1 MAGKEVATMFFEIRA
16 NFAKFQVQ
24 MGQLDKSFQAIGKT
38 AARTGKL
45 FSATVTAPLTAIGGA
60 AIVAAK
66 SIDDA
71 FDTIRASTGAT
82 GNELAKLQ
90 GSFESVFGNTT
101 QGAEEVA
108 SAVAKLSTGL
118 GLSGQPLEELTTQV
132 SKLATVTN
140 SDLGSAVKG
149 TTAIM
154 NSWKVSSEN
163 QSATLDYLFKVSQK
177 TGVSFE
183 DLSGA
188 ISTNQP
194 TFKALGLNLK
204 ESAALLGQLGK
215 AGASSGDAIKALSFA
230 VSKFAKAGVK
240 DMAGA
245 FKTAFEGIKNI
256 PSDTEAA
263 GAAMQIFG
271 NKAGPKFASLIR
283 SGKLSLEEFVAA
295 VEKSPE
301 SISKAAKDTE
311 GFGEKFAQFRNQLSL
326 ALAPIGLSLL
336 DGLVVALD
344 ALKPLLQQVGALFKF
359 LGPNITAG
367 VAAFGAILASVG
379 PVIYAFS
386 FMFGWV
392 AKLVAIGPLLT
403 GTISALGGALA
414 LLISPIGLVAAA
426 LAAMFLVWYKWDVI
440 GPMVDEQIQ
449 LTIDAFNNLVAMLG
463 TFSTS
468 AMASINAWID
478 DTVQRFLYL
487 KDIVLQYVADLVNGI
502 TQTFTGGFESAKAS
516 VTGFT
521 DDVTATFQGMYDTLI
536 GHSIVP
542 DMVSGISQE
551 MQTMG
556 TNMITSAKSGTEGV
570 SQSFTNLLSQLKT
583 SSKDG
588 AAEGKKLAESWKQT
602 GIDLKS
608 VMSDVTKSIDP
619 MRQQITGLLKAGDFA
634 GLDKMAE
641 GFRGNKT
648 ALDQFR
654 SSLKDG
660 KGDYDEWIR
669 NSDQLNTRLKETQAD
684 LYELSTGKKYIDPLT
699 QSVVEL
705 MQAGDMNGLKALGES
720 MQNTAED
727 SRNFEQ
733 SLSSATS
740 QMRDMKAQSAELAGS
755 MSSGL
760 SDMMKSFGL
769 DGGISDFVGGIFG
782 GAATGE
788 GKGGAGEI
796 GNLLNDAIG
805 SLFGG
810 SSGGSGGGGGGIM
823 DSIMSSFGFGDSTS
837 GAGELTKSMGELG
850 STFEGLGSY
859 ASILTDSL
867 ESLGKIGK
875 SSRGTA
881 EGLSQGAGA
890 TIGAIFG
897 GSEGAKIGSEIGKV
911 VGKVI
916 GGTFGGT
923 NKETLARKSIENYL
937 EDAFKGKATS
947 FYDAQGKMQKFDGNF
962 KFGDVTRFDKPGWAD
977 EAKNKYG
984 AGNTQTFDTLGKGL
998 TNLLG
1003 VTEDVGGQIG
1013 AILQE
1018 NLVGNLDNA
1027 RMMVKE
1033 LGISQEDMV
1042 ASFEQL
1048 GESGSMSWHEVEV
1061 NLQQIPKLF
1070 GEGLVAAGD
1079 LLGGFNQIVNS
1090 AGDGMDA
1097 IYGVKNAAVEAG
1109 EAGMKSFAQ
1118 WKQSL
1123 INAGADPAYVDA
1135 FFKSLESRGLTTL
1148 DSIKNASTKT
1158 LGSVIAGMESSST
1171 ALAAQ
1176 WQAARAEASKYM
1188 ETIASIPDNSE
1199 KNVKLNVTANL
1210 DSNSQ
1215 QVLDMQAPAKTPT
1228 PTKFAKGG
1236 VVNGPT
1242 MFANGGASLGLMGEA
1257 GPEAIMPL
1265 ARIGGKLGVNVQGSG
1280 KASNVYNIDARGA
1293 APGVENDIMRALA
1306 QIEQRAVE
1314 SALVAVADARDRGG
1328 NFSDSF

>member
-82 GNELAKLQ
+82 GAELDKLQ
-90 GSFESVFGNTT
+90 ASFESVFGNTT

-149 TTAIM
+149 TTAVM

-183 DLSGA
+183 DLSSA

-295 VEKSPE
+295 IEKSPE

-392 AKLVAIGPLLT
+392 AKLVAIGPILT
-403 GTISALGGALA
+403 GTLSALGGALA

-426 LAAMFLVWYKWDVI
+426 LAAAFIVWYKWDEI

-449 LTIDAFNNLVAMLG
+449 LTIDAFNNLVGMLG
-463 TFSTS
+463 GFSTD
-468 AMASINAWID
+468 AMASINAWVD
-478 DTVQRFLYL
+478 DTIQRFQYL
-487 KDIVLQYVADLVNGI
+487 KETVLQYVADLVNGV
-502 TQTFTGGFESAKAS
+502 TQWFTGGFENAKNSIAS
-516 VTGFT
+516 FS

-556 TNMITSAKSGTEGV
+556 TNMITSAKTGTDGV
-570 SQSFTNLLSQLKT
+570 SQSFTGLLQQLKT

-588 AAEGKKLAESWKQT
+588 AAEGKKLAEAWKQT

-608 VMSDVTKSIDP
+608 VMSDVTNSIDP

-699 QSVVEL
+699 QSVVDL
-705 MQAGDMNGLKALGES
+705 MKAGDMNGLKTLGES
-720 MQNTAED
+720 MQNTADD

-733 SLSSATS
+733 ALTSATG
-740 QMRDMKAQSAELAGS
+740 QMRDMKAQSSELAS
-755 MSSGL
+755 SLSSGL
-760 SDMMKSFGL
+760 SDMMQSFGV
-769 DGGISDFVGGIFG
+769 GGDYADFFGGIFG
-782 GAATGE
+782 GAATGS

-810 SSGGSGGGGGGIM
+810 SSGGGSGGGIM
-823 DSIMSSFGFGDSTS
+823 DSIMSSLGFGGSSDTS
-837 GAGELTKSMGELG
+837 SGLMKSMGELG
-850 STFEGLGSY
+850 TSFEGLGDY
-859 ASILTDSL
+859 ASIVTDSL
-867 ESLGKIGK
+867 ESLSKIGK
-875 SSRGTA
+875 NSRGTA

-911 VGKVI
+911 VGKFI

-923 NKETLARKSIENYL
+923 NKETLARKSVEKYL
-937 EDAFKGKATS
+937 EDAFKGKNAS

-1003 VTEDVGGQIG
+1003 ITEDVGGQIG

-1027 RMMVKE
+1027 RMMIKE

-1048 GESGSMSWHEVEV
+1048 GESGQMSWHEVEV

-1070 GEGLVAAGD
+1070 GEGLAAAGD
-1079 LLGGFNQIVNS
+1079 LLGGFNQIINS

-1109 EAGMKSFAQ
+1109 EAGVKSFAQ

-1158 LGSVIAGMESSST
+1158 LGSVIAGMESNSA

-1176 WQAARAEASKYM
+1176 WQEARAEASKYM
-1188 ETIASIPDNSE
+1188 ETVASIPDNSE

-1210 DSNSQ
+1210 DSNAK
-1215 QVLDMQAPAKTPT
+1215 QVLDMQGPTQTPAPK
-1228 PTKFAKGG
+1228 KFANGG
-1236 VVNGPT
+1236 IVNKPT
-1242 MFANGGASLGLMGEA
+1242 MFANGGAGLGLMGEA

-1265 ARIGGKLGVNVQGSG
+1265 TRIGGKLGVNVQGSG
-1280 KASNVYNIDARGA
+1280 KPSNVYNIDARGA
-1293 APGVENDIMRALA
+1293 APGVDKDIMRALA
-1306 QIEQRAVE
+1306 QIEQRVVE

>member
-82 GNELAKLQ
+82 GAELAKLQ

-108 SAVAKLSTGL
+108 SAIGKLNVGL
-118 GLSGQPLEELTTQV
+118 GLTGEPLEGLTTQV

-140 SDLGSAVKG
+140 SDLGGVVKSTIAV
-149 TTAIM
+149 M
-154 NSWKVSSEN
+154 NSWQVSSED
-163 QSATLDYLFKVSQK
+163 QSSTLDYLFKVSQK

-183 DLSGA
+183 DLSDS
-188 ISTNQP
+188 ISSNQP
-194 TFKALGLNLK
+194 TFKALGLDLK
-204 ESAALLGQLGK
+204 GSAALLGQLGK
-215 AGASSGDAIKALSFA
+215 AGASSSDAVKALSFA

-245 FKTAFEGIKNI
+245 FKTAFQGIKNI

-263 GAAMQIFG
+263 AAAMQIFG

-283 SGKLSLEEFVAA
+283 SGKISYEEFVKAIEA
-295 VEKSPE
+295 SPE
-301 SISKAAKDTE
+301 SIDKVADATS
-311 GFGEKFAQFRNQLSL
+311 GFSEKFAEFRNQLKL
-326 ALAPIGLSLL
+326 ALAPIGMQLL
-336 DGLVVALD
+336 DGMSHALT
-344 ALKPLLQQVGALFKF
+344 ALKPLLKGVSDLFKF
-359 LGPNITAG
+359 LGPNISSAM
-367 VAAFGAILASVG
+367 VATGAIVASIG
-379 PVIYAFS
+379 PAIYAFS

-403 GTISALGGALA
+403 GTISALGGAFA

-426 LAAMFLVWYKWDVI
+426 LAAMFIVWYKWDVI

-463 TFSTS
+463 TFSTD

-478 DTVQRFLYL
+478 DTIQRFQYL
-487 KDIVLQYVADLVNGI
+487 KDTVLQSVADLVNGI
-502 TQTFTGGFESAKAS
+502 TQWFTGGFEGAKTS
-516 VTGFT
+516 ITGFA

-556 TNMITSAKSGTEGV
+556 TNMVTSAKEGTSGV
-570 SQSFTNLLSQLKT
+570 SQSFSGLLQQLKT
-583 SSKDG
+583 TGKEG

-634 GLDKMAE
+634 GLDKMAQ
-641 GFRGNKT
+641 GFRGNKE

-669 NSDQLNTRLKETQAD
+669 NSDQLNERLKETQAD

-720 MQNTAED
+720 MQNTAKD
-727 SRNFEQ
+727 SRAFEE
-733 SLSSATS
+733 SLSNATS
-740 QMRDMKAQSAELAGS
+740 KMREMKAQGAELA
-755 MSSGL
+755 SSLTSGV
-760 SDMMKSFGL
+760 SDMMKSFGI
-769 DGGISDFVGGIFG
+769 GGDYADFFGGIFG
-782 GAATGE
+782 GAATGQ

-805 SLFGG
+805 NLFGG
-810 SSGGSGGGGGGIM
+810 SSGGSGGGGGIM
-823 DSIMSSFGFGDSTS
+823 DSIMSSFGFGDSTG

-850 STFEGLGSY
+850 TSFEGLGDY
-859 ASILTDSL
+859 ASIVTDSF
-867 ESLGKIGK
+867 ESLSKIGK
-875 SSRGTA
+875 TSRGTA

-897 GSEGAKIGSEIGKV
+897 GSEGAKIGSTIGKV

-977 EAKNKYG
+977 KAKDKYG
-984 AGNTQTFDTLGKGL
+984 AGSTQAFDTLGKGL

-1027 RMMVKE
+1027 RMMIKE

-1070 GEGLVAAGD
+1070 GEGLAATGD

-1109 EAGMKSFAQ
+1109 EAGVKSFAQ

-1123 INAGADPAYVDA
+1123 LNAGADPAYVDA

-1148 DSIKNASTKT
+1148 DSIKDASTRT
-1158 LGSVIAGMESSST
+1158 LGSVIAGMESNSA

-1188 ETIASIPDNSE
+1188 ETVASIPDNSE
-1199 KNVKLNVTANL
+1199 KNVRLNVTANL
-1210 DSNSQ
+1210 DAGAQ
-1215 QVLDMQAPAKTPT
+1215 QVLDMQPPAQTP
-1228 PTKFAKGG
+1228 PTKKFAKGG

-1293 APGVENDIMRALA
+1293 APGVEKDIMRALA